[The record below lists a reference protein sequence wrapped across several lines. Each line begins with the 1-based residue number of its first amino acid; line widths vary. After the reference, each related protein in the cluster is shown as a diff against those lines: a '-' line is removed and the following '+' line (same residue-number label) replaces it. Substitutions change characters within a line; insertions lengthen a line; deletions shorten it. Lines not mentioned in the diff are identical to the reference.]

1 MFIDLYAKF
10 SGGESV
16 DDLERLQT
24 IVRVARLYYEVGH
37 TQDEIAKEMKI
48 SRPQVSRFL
57 SYAKEH
63 GIVQIA
69 INDPLSS
76 CSRLE
81 SLFQEVYNLKRA
93 MIVPVGSD
101 DEKMIKQQLGRIA
114 AGFLHR
120 ILKDGDI
127 IGISWGTTLKEVA
140 LSLKPKNLKEA
151 AVVQLKGSVGRLN
164 AKINPMDIL
173 VQFASKLNANPF
185 SLTVPTIVTNEK
197 IKEALVAD
205 AMVQEIL
212 ELGRKANVAVF
223 SIGYPSKKSVLVDA
237 GYFSDEEIENFRQQ
251 GAVGDICSRYFT
263 INGEVF
269 GNLDART
276 IGIELQEIRKKEYAI
291 GIAGGINCASGIL
304 GALRGK
310 YLNVLV
316 TDETTA
322 RMVIKLAGL
331 TEKEV

>member
-1 MFIDLYAKF
+1 M
-10 SGGESV
+10 

-37 TQDEIAKEMKI
+37 TQHEIAKEMKI
-48 SRPQVSRFL
+48 SRPQISRYL

-63 GIVQIA
+63 GIVQIS

-76 CSRLE
+76 CSGLE
-81 SLFQEVYNLKRA
+81 SLFQEIYSLKRA
-93 MIVPVGSD
+93 IIVPIASD
-101 DEKMIKQQLGRIA
+101 DEKMIKMQLGRTT

-140 LSLKPKNLKEA
+140 FSLKSKNLKEV
-151 AVVQLKGSVGRLN
+151 AVVQLKGGVGRLN

-173 VQFASKLNANPF
+173 VQFASKLQAKPF

-205 AMVQEIL
+205 SMVKEIL
-212 ELGRKANVAVF
+212 ELGYKANIAVF

-237 GYFSDEEIENFRQQ
+237 GYFSVDEIENLRQQ
-251 GAVGDICSRYFT
+251 GAVGDICSRHFT

-269 GNLDART
+269 GNLEART
-276 IGIELQEIRKKEYAI
+276 IGIDLQAIKKKEYAI
-291 GIAGGINCASGIL
+291 GIAGGINCAPGIL

-322 RMVIKLAGL
+322 RMVMKLDGL
-331 TEKEV
+331 TENEV